1 MAARPPDPGQ
11 PDAADESWS
20 DLAKYVKRASA
31 ALGSGLIDAGGV
43 LELVETAG
51 EAEL

>member
-1 MAARPPDPGQ
+1 LAAKPPEPGQ

-20 DLAKYVKRASA
+20 DLAKHVKRASA
-31 ALGSGLIDAGGV
+31 ALESGLIDGGV